1 MPFTFNGVGT
11 TFYGARDFA
20 LDETYTTTEWFTFL
34 YIPVIPLRSL
44 RIRDSNKSNYFVV
57 YSSRQYAVYSKS
69 RPDVKQVFSI
79 YGWLAA
85 VVCSALLEKVP
96 IIGQIPFLPGT
107 LIAAL
112 AFLPWIL
119 RRRARKRL
127 ILQFQTS
134 RRNDQT
140 SPPKSNTYDVVL
152 QARLRGWDSTGNG
165 KSSCP
170 KKGRVAANGF
180 HVLSVNWVA
189 SFIPANPR

>member
-152 QARLRGWDSTGNG
+152 QARLRGWDSEVTQREME
-165 KSSCP
+165 KVLAQ
-170 KKGRVAANGF
+170 KKGE
-180 HVLSVNWVA
+180 
-189 SFIPANPR
+189 